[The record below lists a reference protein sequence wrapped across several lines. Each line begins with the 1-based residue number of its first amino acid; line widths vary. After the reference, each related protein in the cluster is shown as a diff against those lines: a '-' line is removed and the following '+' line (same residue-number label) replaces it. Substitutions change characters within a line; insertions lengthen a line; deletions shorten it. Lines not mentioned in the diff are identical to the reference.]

1 MKKRLLS
8 AFLAV
13 MMVLTMVPAVFA
25 ADETAD
31 TPESAHVS
39 LPSDNQGD
47 FTIDQEGAVL
57 DGTDLT
63 YTNGTITVT
72 AADVTIKN
80 LAFGDMAKLVVNTSG
95 KFTLT
100 GCKFEPNTAFVKDSA
115 GIRTAV
121 NLNVGEAEVTD
132 NTFAGV
138 TNGYY
143 NAIEFGIGASQNDLS
158 NATISGNIFNSA
170 IKNNYFNFYNMAD
183 NAQINIV
190 NNKMLLAEKSSN
202 GIRISNFRN
211 AKGVT
216 FNIDN
221 DEYTYA
227 ADSEDNE
234 YEGLILLQDYSS
246 GNDVQDFSDITVNV
260 TNLTAPKD
268 AKQLLYVYDN
278 QQGIISTNQP
288 KLAGDDS
295 LTQFY
300 AAKIDDTYY
309 ATLADAYAALPRNV
323 DVDSEPTT
331 VTLLKDAEG
340 KAIGTD
346 SDKGMNYVIDFGG
359 HTYTVGKPA
368 VGSTG
373 TETQGLRVL
382 KGCKAVF
389 KNGTLKAA
397 NYHDM
402 KMPVHTYGDVTF
414 ENFTVDASE
423 DSYAQVAYEVDNGS
437 LKMLGNSSIL
447 AYPGKTGLYVAFW
460 PRGGYVDGT
469 TVTVDTTGKIT
480 GKLVYE
486 WDDKADVNEQQKE
499 NKAVLNIANGKF
511 DITGIQTL
519 FTDSIPSEL
528 KIPKISISGGY
539 FTTDPSAYCVAG
551 KTGVASGNADYPW
564 TVGEKSATK
573 AEVATG
579 APAVEASKDAAKT
592 EADKELLQKT
602 ETALAAAKVAG
613 NGVEIAAAK
622 VANDNKVTANEDVVR
637 KLNDAVGSG
646 ATAENTNIVIQTYMD
661 MKITNVDATAEQPSI
676 TIDIQPMY
684 RTVATTA
691 NVNNN
696 EKIVLESD
704 TNAVNAVEVGKPQ
717 PLTVTGKTTIVI
729 QLPEGFA
736 DNSITKLFVQH
747 RGYEYEATVSEDNGA
762 YIATFENPH
771 GFSEFTITKNS
782 QTAAKIKDVCYT
794 KFEDAVTAAKDNETV
809 YVIGSDTEYKATI
822 SGASKTIKVENGK
835 DKDITVTINNTVKTI
850 KPQKT
855 AEFTYTKPS
864 SSGSSGGSSSKT
876 TYKVATSSVANGGVN
891 VSPSSSAKGD
901 KVKITLSPNKGYKL
915 DKLTVTDAS
924 GKTVSTTKTSD
935 TVYTFTMPASQVT
948 VGVTYV
954 KADETTE
961 QPSTKTFSDV
971 ASTDWFADAVKYVS
985 DKGMMNGT
993 GNGKFSPADSTTR
1006 GMLMTV
1012 IARYAGQDTTGSN
1025 PWYQKG
1031 MEWAKAN
1038 GVSDGTAPNANIT
1051 REQLVTMLYRYAK
1064 STGKDVSVGEDTNIL
1079 SYADA
1084 TTVSEYA
1091 IPAMQWACGAGIV
1104 NGANGKLNP
1113 QNNATRAEV
1122 AAILMRFCENIK

>member
-1 MKKRLLS
+1 MKKRLLAS
-8 AFLAV
+8 LLAAA
-13 MMVLTMVPAVFA
+13 MTLTMVPAAFA
-25 ADETAD
+25 AEGDNVQLNDASSAAAEVDPTVKSVAQVEDKEYTSLAD
-31 TPESAHVS
+31 AIEAASKEKDVTITLLQNTTEDIIIPADATVTLDLNGKKLVNSAEPQNDKVAANERKHTITNNGTLTIEDSVGTGVVDNVS
-39 LPSDNQGD
+39 HGRAALYN
-47 FTIDQEGAVL
+47 
-57 DGTDLT
+57 
-63 YTNGTITVT
+63 NGTI
-72 AADVTIKN
+72 AEIK
-80 LAFGDMAKLVVNTSG
+80 GG
-95 KFTLT
+95 KF
-100 GCKFEPNTAFVKDSA
+100 ERSV
-115 GIRTAV
+115 
-121 NLNVGEAEVTD
+121 D
-132 NTFAGV
+132 N
-138 TNGYY
+138 
-143 NAIEFGIGASQNDLS
+143 S
-158 NATISGNIFNSA
+158 
-170 IKNNYFNFYNMAD
+170 
-183 NAQINIV
+183 
-190 NNKMLLAEKSSN
+190 
-202 GIRISNFRN
+202 
-211 AKGVT
+211 
-216 FNIDN
+216 
-221 DEYTYA
+221 
-227 ADSEDNE
+227 
-234 YEGLILLQDYSS
+234 
-246 GNDVQDFSDITVNV
+246 
-260 TNLTAPKD
+260 
-268 AKQLLYVYDN
+268 
-278 QQGIISTNQP
+278 
-288 KLAGDDS
+288 
-295 LTQFY
+295 
-300 AAKIDDTYY
+300 
-309 ATLADAYAALPRNV
+309 
-323 DVDSEPTT
+323 
-331 VTLLKDAEG
+331 
-340 KAIGTD
+340 TD
-346 SDKGMNYVIDFGG
+346 SDSAKGNSWYVVYNAENANIAKISAGEFLALGHFSSMFCNSGTIGEISGGNFTQDGFIAFKNEGTIDRISGGVFSSKDESCIQNWGTIGEISGGTITAGRLGIWNFSSDKYTSLGTVNEISGGTIAGTTAAIRLNNYDVDYLNKSADTITNKASAKVTAGNING
-359 HTYTVGKPA
+359 A
-368 VGSTG
+368 LEVGSA
-373 TETQGLRVL
+373 TEL
-382 KGCKAVF
+382 
-389 KNGTLKAA
+389 
-397 NYHDM
+397 
-402 KMPVHTYGDVTF
+402 
-414 ENFTVDASE
+414 
-423 DSYAQVAYEVDNGS
+423 
-437 LKMLGNSSIL
+437 
-447 AYPGKTGLYVAFW
+447 
-460 PRGGYVDGT
+460 
-469 TVTVDTTGKIT
+469 
-480 GKLVYE
+480 
-486 WDDKADVNEQQKE
+486 
-499 NKAVLNIANGKF
+499 
-511 DITGIQTL
+511 
-519 FTDSIPSEL
+519 
-528 KIPKISISGGY
+528 SISGGY

-551 KTGVASGNADYPW
+551 KTGVASDNTDYPW

-835 DKDITVTINNTVKTI
+835 SDTITVTINNTVKTI
-850 KPQKT
+850 KPQET

-864 SSGSSGGSSSKT
+864 SGSSSGSSSSKT
-876 TYKVATSSVANGGVN
+876 TYKVTTSSVANGGVN

-901 KVKITLSPNKGYKL
+901 KVKITLSPNTGYKL

-1006 GMLMTV
+1006 AMLMTV
-1012 IARYAGQDTTGSN
+1012 IARYAGEDTTGSD

-1038 GVSDGTAPNANIT
+1038 GVSDGTEPNANIT

-1064 STGKDVSVGEDTNIL
+1064 ASGKDVSVGEDTNIL

-1084 TTVSEYA
+1084 TTVSQYA
-1091 IPAMQWACGAGIV
+1091 IPAMQWACGAGII

-1122 AAILMRFCENIK
+1122 AAILMRFCENVK

>member
-25 ADETAD
+25 ADEETVVAKIGDTGYTSLQKAINAINNVSAKPDDHTVTLVAD
-31 TPESAHVS
+31 TKEDITFPENYSLVLNLNGKKLANKIGHTITVPESADVVIHG
-39 LPSDNQGD
+39 PG
-47 FTIDQEGAVL
+47 TIDNVTHGKGALVNYGHAYLYDGVVLERSQEKGIYEPYENGGNSWYTILNDKGGQLLIVDATVRNAGGYSSAIRNGGTSESTLTIKGGNITGGINAVKNDEWGILTIEDGIFSNSSQYVVMNWNKTTINGGTFSAKESSQAVL
-57 DGTDLT
+57 QTAKYKDSGAGELTIKGGTFKCTGNQDMIYPTYNDSTEYQGTASVIGGKFDASVSEYLADGYIQNEDGTVESL
-63 YTNGTITVT
+63 NE
-72 AADVTIKN
+72 N
-80 LAFGDMAKLVVNTSG
+80 N
-95 KFTLT
+95 
-100 GCKFEPNTAFVKDSA
+100 
-115 GIRTAV
+115 AV
-121 NLNVGEAEVTD
+121 
-132 NTFAGV
+132 
-138 TNGYY
+138 
-143 NAIEFGIGASQNDLS
+143 
-158 NATISGNIFNSA
+158 
-170 IKNNYFNFYNMAD
+170 
-183 NAQINIV
+183 
-190 NNKMLLAEKSSN
+190 
-202 GIRISNFRN
+202 
-211 AKGVT
+211 
-216 FNIDN
+216 
-221 DEYTYA
+221 
-227 ADSEDNE
+227 
-234 YEGLILLQDYSS
+234 
-246 GNDVQDFSDITVNV
+246 
-260 TNLTAPKD
+260 
-268 AKQLLYVYDN
+268 
-278 QQGIISTNQP
+278 
-288 KLAGDDS
+288 
-295 LTQFY
+295 
-300 AAKIDDTYY
+300 AKISDTYY

-331 VTLLKDAEG
+331 ITLLKDAEG

-460 PRGGYVDGT
+460 PEGGYVDGT

-499 NKAVLNIANGKF
+499 NKAVLNISNGKF

-539 FTTDPSAYCVAG
+539 FTSDPSAYCVAG
-551 KTGVASGNADYPW
+551 KTGVASDIGGYKFM
-564 TVGEKSATK
+564 VGELKEDTIK
-573 AEVATG
+573 GVAITEG
-579 APAVEASKDAAKT
+579 ESQGNPVPKVEGVAKDDEDAAK
-592 EADKELLQKT
+592 EVAQNVGSKT
-602 ETALAAAKVAG
+602 ISDSKA
-613 NGVEIAAAK
+613 IS
-622 VANDNKVTANEDVVR
+622 NDE
-637 KLNDAVGSG
+637 KLN
-646 ATAENTNIVIQTYMD
+646 
-661 MKITNVDATAEQPSI
+661 
-676 TIDIQPMY
+676 
-684 RTVATTA
+684 
-691 NVNNN
+691 
-696 EKIVLESD
+696 
-704 TNAVNAVEVGKPQ
+704 
-717 PLTVTGKTTIVI
+717 
-729 QLPEGFA
+729 
-736 DNSITKLFVQH
+736 
-747 RGYEYEATVSEDNGA
+747 
-762 YIATFENPH
+762 
-771 GFSEFTITKNS
+771 
-782 QTAAKIKDVCYT
+782 
-794 KFEDAVTAAKDNETV
+794 AVTALKNINAINVGTDGKIEGNTEVSVIKQLYLDVTV
-809 YVIGSDTEYKATI
+809 NGYDVSDSSKEYKISMDITPKYNLIATTDKN
-822 SGASKTIKVENGK
+822 GATKTVTFSTGNKASVTARTEVTVTLPKEFAGKLVYINHNDKNLYTATADENGK
-835 DKDITVTINNTVKTI
+835 ITFVTDGFS
-850 KPQKT
+850 P
-855 AEFTYTKPS
+855 FTFTLTKPS
-864 SSGSSGGSSSKT
+864 IFNTSSGGSSGGSASKT
-876 TYKVATSSVANGGVN
+876 TYKVTTSSVANGGVN

-1051 REQLVTMLYRYAK
+1051 REQLVTMLCRYAK

-1084 TTVSEYA
+1084 TTVSQYA